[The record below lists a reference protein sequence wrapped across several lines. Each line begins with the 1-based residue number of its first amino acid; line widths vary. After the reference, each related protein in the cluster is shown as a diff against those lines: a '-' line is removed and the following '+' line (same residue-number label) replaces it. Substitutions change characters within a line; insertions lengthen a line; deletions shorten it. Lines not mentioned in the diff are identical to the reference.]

1 MCIISLKNGIW
12 RSSGKVCSE
21 KSQNH
26 LMPITKI
33 EPGIMTPDFRKCFG
47 LFANIRRSRNY
58 LRI

>member
-1 MCIISLKNGIW
+1 MCIISFKNGIW

-33 EPGIMTPDFRKCFG
+33 EPGIMTPDF
-47 LFANIRRSRNY
+47 
-58 LRI
+58 